1 MKADYF
7 PLDELLK
14 YMLAVTRADVAVAS
28 TLQLLEVFVSAACV
42 TRVYDRILPQRG
54 GWLTNTIITRRTR
67 MRCRANPRIFGG
79 R

>member
-14 YMLAVTRADVAVAS
+14 YMLAVVRADVAVAS

-42 TRVYDRILPQRG
+42 TRVYDRVLPRRG
-54 GWLTNTIITRRTR
+54 G
-67 MRCRANPRIFGG
+67 
-79 R
+79 